1 MAGNRI
7 ADLFAQLGFR
17 VDRSGLNQF
26 KTELTSLQKNLKGQN
41 GIAGTFKE
49 SEKAVG
55 KSTKKMR
62 KDVSATME
70 TIRKKFK
77 SEVPP
82 TIFETRKLFDGL
94 QKEYAAGK
102 LDVKEY
108 TEYQTRMLSKM
119 NKHQERIDR
128 DHSKALKEQMA
139 QKDREADAFE
149 KAERDKRSAM
159 ERTRNKLI
167 QVTRRYS
174 AHDAKLMQIRDS
186 VRAVNKARRDG
197 LITLERA
204 QQEVGQ
210 LTNEYRRLQAAQN
223 AVRAAG
229 PRVGAAG
236 GIYAGGEDPRQVGN
250 HRIISAIHSDIG
262 LGAMM
267 GGFAAFQSSR
277 AYQDWI
283 AMQRTMKASTGSAE
297 AGAAEM
303 EWLINLSDKLGISLS
318 IAGDNYKNF
327 LAATKGTE
335 LAGEETRGMFE
346 AVSAY
351 GKVLNLSAADTQGSF
366 RALVQMVS

>member
-7 ADLFAQLGFR
+7 ADLFAQLSFR
-17 VDRSGLNQF
+17 VDRAGLDKF
-26 KTELTSLQKNLKGQN
+26 TEDLKRTKREIGSSS
-41 GIAGTFKE
+41 GIAGEVNKA
-49 SEKAVG
+49 EKSVK
-55 KSTKKMR
+55 KSTKRTK
-62 KDVSATME
+62 KNVSAALT
-70 TIRKKFK
+70 TIKQKFK

-82 TIFETRKLFDGL
+82 TIHETRKLFKLMERDYEDGKIKL
-94 QKEYAAGK
+94 KEYEKYKARV
-102 LDVKEY
+102 LE
-108 TEYQTRMLSKM
+108 KM
-119 NKHQERIDR
+119 RKHQERIDR

-210 LTNEYRRLQAAQN
+210 LTNEYRRLQAAQS
-223 AVRAAG
+223 ATRAAG